1 MSGMFETLE
10 DRLVMSVPVVGSDGS
25 ETFAAAPSVGK
36 LNGAVLVKNALSG
49 GESSDFYQFTLR
61 SEGNVNLTLGSLS
74 ANANLRLFD
83 ADGRQLAISGRT
95 KTRDDWISRTLGRG
109 TYTVSVDR
117 GKAAANTSYAL
128 TMQADLNYETVAIDG
143 KSYDIGLQRADGSS
157 AAIAADKETWVVIH
171 GWQSSPRAIHRV
183 AAAIQAASSRVQVL
197 ELDWSEAAADLNAA
211 AVALRVADV
220 GAFVAKKLAGWG
232 IAGANINL
240 VGHSFGGYMTDEIA
254 RRVSG
259 GVNRL
264 VALDAAAP
272 VVAGIDISNTNFAA
286 HSKYSI
292 AFVGSNYAQLSVART
307 ADETITLDVGKW
319 TKFASHTNV
328 RELFATMVEQNNGRH
343 SDAISQVFSL
353 KAIGWGAA
361 RGFRHD
367 GLPNGYEANLVG
379 QDVDGVW
386 YPATL
391 SWKNSRGKT
400 TVLEA

>member
-1 MSGMFETLE
+1 MFETLE
-10 DRLVMSVPVVGSDGS
+10 TRLVFSVPVVGADGG

-36 LNGAVLVKNALSG
+36 LNGAVLVQNALGG
-49 GESSDFYQFTLR
+49 GESSDFYSFSLR
-61 SEGNVNLTLGSLS
+61 SEGNVNVTLGGLS

-83 ADGRQLAISGRT
+83 ADGRQLAVSDRT
-95 KTRDDWISRTLGRG
+95 RTRSDWISRTLGRG

-117 GKAAANTSYAL
+117 GKRAANTSYAL
-128 TMQADLNYETVAIDG
+128 TMQADLNYETVQIDG
-143 KSYDIGLQRADGSS
+143 KSYDIGLARADGSS
-157 AAIAADKETWVVIH
+157 TAIEAGKETWVVIH
-171 GWQSSPRAIHRV
+171 GWQSSPKAIHRV

-220 GAFVAKKLAGWG
+220 GAFVAKKLAAWG
-232 IAGANINL
+232 IAGANVNL

-259 GVNRL
+259 GVNRV

-319 TKFASHTNV
+319 TTFASHTNV
-328 RELFATMVEQNNGRH
+328 RELFATMVEQNNGHR
-343 SDAISQVFSL
+343 SDDVSRLFSL
-353 KAIGWGAA
+353 KAIGSGAA

-367 GLPNGYEANLVG
+367 GLGNGYEATLVG
-379 QDVDGVW
+379 TESDGVW
-386 YPATL
+386 YPAALT
-391 SWKNSRGKT
+391 WKNSRGKT
-400 TVLEA
+400 TTIEA

>member
-1 MSGMFETLE
+1 MNGMFETLE
-10 DRLVMSVPVVGSDGS
+10 DRLVMSVPVVGADGS

-61 SEGNVNLTLGSLS
+61 SEGNVNLVLANLS
-74 ANANLRLFD
+74 ANANMRLFD
-83 ADGRQLAISGRT
+83 ADGRQLAISNRT
-95 KTRDDWISRTLGRG
+95 RTRDDWISRTLGRG

-117 GKAAANTSYAL
+117 GKAAGNTSYAL
-128 TMQADLNYETVAIDG
+128 TMQADLNYETVTIDG

-220 GAFVAKKLAGWG
+220 GAFAARKLAAWG

-286 HSKYSI
+286 HSKYSV

-307 ADETITLDVGKW
+307 ADETVTLDVGRW

-328 RELFATMVEQNNGRH
+328 RELFATMVEQNNGRK
-343 SDAISQVFSL
+343 SDAISQLFSL
-353 KAIGWGAA
+353 KALGSGAA

-367 GLPNGYEANLVG
+367 GLGNGYEANLVG

-391 SWKNSRGKT
+391 TWKNSRGKT
-400 TVLEA
+400 TVLGA

>member
-1 MSGMFETLE
+1 MNGMFETLE
-10 DRLVMSVPVVGSDGS
+10 DRLVMSVPVVGADGS

-49 GESSDFYQFTLR
+49 GESSDFYQFTIR
-61 SEGNVNLTLGSLS
+61 SEGNVNLTLGGLS
-74 ANANLRLFD
+74 TNANMRLFD
-83 ADGRQLAISGRT
+83 ADGRQLAISDRT
-95 KTRDDWISRTLGRG
+95 RTRDDWISKTLGRG

-117 GKAAANTSYAL
+117 GKAAGNTSYAL
-128 TMQADLNYETVAIDG
+128 TMQADLNYETVTIDG
-143 KSYDIGLQRADGSS
+143 ASYDIGLQRADGSS
-157 AAIAADKETWVVIH
+157 AAIEADKETWVVIH
-171 GWQSSPRAIHRV
+171 GWQSSPKAIHRV
-183 AAAIQAASSRVQVL
+183 AAAIQAASSRIQVL

-220 GAFVAKKLAGWG
+220 GAFAAKKLAGWG
-232 IAGANINL
+232 IAGANVNL

-272 VVAGIDISNTNFAA
+272 VVAGIDISNTNFSA
-286 HSKYSI
+286 HSKYSV

-328 RELFATMVEQNNGRH
+328 RELFATMVEQNNGR
-343 SDAISQVFSL
+343 SDAISSVFSL
-353 KAIGWGAA
+353 KALGSGAA

-367 GLPNGYEANLVG
+367 GLANGYEANLVG
-379 QDVDGVW
+379 QDIDGVW

-391 SWKNSRGKT
+391 TWKNSRGKT